1 MLPLL
6 ETATDVRVPRRIRLT
21 WGYSHLALM
30 LLAAD
35 VMALVLAWKV
45 AERLSFQKPADF
57 VVIWQWH
64 GQTGLFWL
72 TWICYLLVGLA
83 GGLYRFGDEWH
94 NTRRQVHA
102 LSLTYLGM
110 LLISFLTR
118 VADGLPR
125 SMFVTAWGLSLVLVV
140 GQRHLLNQGL
150 RYLNQRG
157 QGILPVLLIASPRDQ
172 ARISEGWQHRCGYRV
187 VSALSQPEIGDPSFL
202 KVLGIE
208 EIHISEPIYQ
218 HMSGAQL
225 WALRSLGYRVRVIP
239 RLLTPLHPQ
248 GKLHT
253 IAGIPTVEF
262 SPPVLT
268 GADFFVKRIF
278 DFVTALI
285 SVMILSPGLL
295 MIAAVIYV
303 DDPGP
308 IFYGGW
314 RPGLG
319 GKPFR
324 MWKFRTMVTNA
335 EQLQAQLESQ
345 NLNPDGIL
353 FKVLNDPRQ
362 TRVGRWLRRTSLD
375 ELPQLFNV
383 LRGEMSLVGPRPL
396 PIRDVERFQPWH
408 HARHQ
413 VLPGITGLW
422 QVRGRGNY
430 VHFDEAI
437 AYDLDYIQQW
447 SIGLDI
453 LLLWETI
460 WVVVRGK
467 GAW

>member
-1 MLPLL
+1 MPPLL
-6 ETATDVRVPRRIRLT
+6 ETATDVRVPRRIRFT
-21 WGYSHLALM
+21 WGYSYIALILVIADVVSLALS
-30 LLAAD
+30 
-35 VMALVLAWKV
+35 WKV
-45 AERLSFQKPADF
+45 AERLSLQVPADY
-57 VVIWQWH
+57 VVIWQ
-64 GQTGLFWL
+64 GQGQMGLFWL
-72 TWICYLLVGLA
+72 TWICYGLVGLGA
-83 GGLYRFGDEWH
+83 GLYRFGDEWQ
-94 NTRRQVHA
+94 NSRRQIHA
-102 LSLTYLGM
+102 LTLAYLGV

-118 VADGLPR
+118 IADGLPR
-125 SMFVTAWGLSLVLVV
+125 SLFVAAWALSLVLVV
-140 GQRHLLNQGL
+140 GNRYFLNQGL

-157 QGILPVLLIASPRDQ
+157 QGILPVVLIANPAEQ
-172 ARISEGWQHRCGYRV
+172 THISEGWRHRSGYRV
-187 VSALSQPEIGDPSFL
+187 VLCLTQPEIRDPDAL
-202 KVLGIE
+202 KHLGIQ
-208 EIHISEPIYQ
+208 EIHVSESIYQ
-218 HMSGAQL
+218 QMSGAQL
-225 WALRSLGYRVRVIP
+225 WSLRSLGYRVRVIP
-239 RLLTPLHPQ
+239 SHLTPLHPQ

-268 GADFFVKRIF
+268 GADFFVKRVF
-278 DFVTALI
+278 DFVVALI
-285 SVMILSPGLL
+285 SVIVLSPLL
-295 MIAAVIYV
+295 LVIAVIIYL

-324 MWKFRTMVTNA
+324 MWKFRTMVVNA
-335 EQLQAQLESQ
+335 EALQAQLESR
-345 NLNPDGIL
+345 NLNPDGVL
-353 FKVLNDPRQ
+353 FKVADDPRQ
-362 TRVGRWLRRTSLD
+362 TRVGRWLRRSSLD

-396 PIRDVERFQPWH
+396 PMRDVERFQPWH

-453 LLLWETI
+453 QLLWETI
-460 WVVVRGK
+460 WVVLRGK